1 MKRYYVF
8 SNALKRNVIQ
18 IKPNLKYVDI
28 ESSLYYSSTYKLPEE
43 TVFRIIKGKN
53 WTDIIS
59 NYEYAPAL
67 FYISERMVNF
77 FSLYM
82 DMSNCCHL
90 INFAENISE
99 KYYKLYNLQHYELV
113 NPHNFCEKYDEV
125 SYFYLPDDENPP
137 SLFTI
142 TERNFCIVDDIT
154 FKLMNNQNF
163 SNVYFEE
170 IYSLNKAE
178 YEEWKILHAQHKP
191 LIPRL

>member
-1 MKRYYVF
+1 
-8 SNALKRNVIQ
+8 
-18 IKPNLKYVDI
+18 
-28 ESSLYYSSTYKLPEE
+28 
-43 TVFRIIKGKN
+43 
-53 WTDIIS
+53 
-59 NYEYAPAL
+59 
-67 FYISERMVNF
+67 
-77 FSLYM
+77 
-82 DMSNCCHL
+82 MSNCCHL

-113 NPHNFCEKYDEV
+113 NPHNFCEQYNEV

-137 SLFTI
+137 SLFTL
-142 TERNFCIVDDIT
+142 TDRNCCIVDDIT

-163 SNVYFEE
+163 SNVYLDE